1 MESYC
6 SFYSRMSKYDVRW
19 FLRREEKFRIHKYKI
34 FIIYILLIVSVDV
47 YLRIAVVI
55 LSMGQIL

>member
-1 MESYC
+1 MMFDDFC
-6 SFYSRMSKYDVRW
+6 GAKK
-19 FLRREEKFRIHKYKI
+19 KFRIHKYKI

-47 YLRIAVVI
+47 YLRIAVII

>member
-1 MESYC
+1 MM
-6 SFYSRMSKYDVRW
+6 FDD

-47 YLRIAVVI
+47 YLRIAVII